1 MAEIKT
7 VIRADST
14 QHNQTVKKSANEI
27 YKYQKKVDDTKKSM
41 AEMGKGVKN
50 VAGSFLGKLIPA
62 VGGALTAMEGFKKM
76 MKSTEEG
83 TDALDRALY
92 TAKSSVNA
100 FFQSMGSGS
109 FDNFINGL
117 KDIRK
122 NAQEAYD
129 ALDNLGTVEMWVK
142 IEKAKLNADM
152 AIQRAIISSPSATQ
166 AEREAAQRKLDFSQE
181 TFDRLGNIVENN
193 LENAYNK
200 RLKEISGVG
209 NQYVSIYDLNK
220 WLGMRENDALNNTNT
235 LKTMLDNYF
244 KEHATV
250 RTYQQAVYSPTG
262 AFAYNQ
268 TKEDISWDSER
279 SRQTYQAMKNLFNAT
294 DETINDL
301 GNLQIRISQQQQEI
315 ADRQNQ
321 VNKLNNKVNGNGG
334 SGNGSGGNKT
344 TSTTSTPTYDAG
356 SLADYKK
363 QLADLKSIYENNNL
377 SIEEANDNLKQQ
389 AELEEIILRIER
401 ERHGMPVLE
410 LIPNLEPI
418 KPKLDEITVS
428 VQNLNTELQQ
438 TAIDME
444 AVGEAANSVL
454 GSVSSMFSSMGDI
467 ADDSGAKIFNMLSG
481 VAAHIGNVIPK
492 VLSLT
497 AANEGEAMAAG
508 VASASEM
515 PYPYNIAAIAS
526 IVAELV
532 AVFAT
537 IASYS
542 KFAEGGIVGGATT
555 IGDYNLA
562 RVNKG
567 EMILNGKQQSHLFN
581 MLNGV
586 GMPSENGVSGNVVF
600 RISGSDLVGTLNNY
614 NSRTGRV
621 K

>member
-62 VGGALTAMEGFKKM
+62 VGGALTAMEGFKKIL
-76 MKSTEEG
+76 KSTEEG

-117 KDIRK
+117 KDIRN
-122 NAQEAYD
+122 NAKEAYD

-166 AEREAAQRKLDFSQE
+166 AEKQAAQRKLDFSQE

-193 LENAYNK
+193 LENAFNK
-200 RLKEISGVG
+200 RLKEVSGVG

-250 RTYQQAVYSPTG
+250 RTYQEAVHSPTG
-262 AFAYNQ
+262 VVAYNQ
-268 TKEDISWDSER
+268 TKEDIKWDSER

-301 GNLQIRISQQQQEI
+301 GNLQIRIAQQQQEI

-321 VNKLNNKVNGNGG
+321 VNRLNNKVNGNGG

-363 QLADLKSIYENNNL
+363 QLADLKAIYENNNL

-418 KPKLDEITVS
+418 KPKIEEIEVS
-428 VQNLNTELQQ
+428 VQNLNTELQE

-444 AVGEAANSVL
+444 AVGEAANSVM
-454 GSVSSMFSSMGDI
+454 GSVSSIFSSMGDI
-467 ADDSGAKIFNMLSG
+467 ADESGAKIFNMLSG

>member
-14 QHNQTVKKSANEI
+14 QHNQTIKKSANEI

-92 TAKSSVNA
+92 TAKSSVNQ
-100 FFQSMGSGS
+100 FFTAISTGS
-109 FDNFINGL
+109 FDNFITGL

-122 NAQEAYD
+122 NAKEAYD

-166 AEREAAQRKLDFSQE
+166 AEKQAAQRKLDFSQE

-193 LENAYNK
+193 LENAFNK
-200 RLKEISGVG
+200 RLKEVSGVG

-250 RTYQQAVYSPTG
+250 RTYQQTVHSPTG
-262 AFAYNQ
+262 VAAYNQ
-268 TKEDISWDSER
+268 TREDISWDSER

-301 GNLQIRISQQQQEI
+301 GNLQIRIAQQQQEI

-321 VNKLNNKVNGNGG
+321 VNRLNNKVNGNGG

-363 QLADLKSIYENNNL
+363 QLADLKSMYENNNL
-377 SIEEANDNLKQQ
+377 SIEEANDNLRQQ
-389 AELEEIILRIER
+389 AELEEIILNIER
-401 ERHGMPVLE
+401 ERHGMPIVE

-418 KPKLDEITVS
+418 KPKLEEITIS

-444 AVGEAANSVL
+444 AVGETANNVL
-454 GSVSSMFSSMGDI
+454 GSVSSIFSSMGSI
-467 ADDSGAKIFNMLSG
+467 ADESGSKIFNMFSDIT
-481 VAAHIGNVIPK
+481 AHIGNIIPK
-492 VLSLT
+492 ILSLT
-497 AANEGEAMAAG
+497 AANEGEALAAG
-508 VASASEM
+508 TASAAEL
-515 PYPYNIAAIAS
+515 PYPANLAAIAS

-532 AVFAT
+532 AVFAS

-586 GMPSENGVSGNVVF
+586 GMPSNNGVSGNVVF

-621 K
+621 R

>member
-62 VGGALTAMEGFKKM
+62 VGGALTAMEGFKKIL
-76 MKSTEEG
+76 KSTEEG

-122 NAQEAYD
+122 NAKEAYD

-166 AEREAAQRKLDFSQE
+166 AEKEAAQRKLDLSQE

-193 LENAYNK
+193 LENAFNK
-200 RLKEISGVG
+200 RLKEVSGVG

-250 RTYQQAVYSPTG
+250 RTYQQTVYSPTG
-262 AFAYNQ
+262 VAAYNQ
-268 TKEDISWDSER
+268 TREDISWDSER

-301 GNLQIRISQQQQEI
+301 GNLQIRIAQQQQEI

-321 VNKLNNKVNGNGG
+321 VNRLNNKVNGNGG

-363 QLADLKSIYENNNL
+363 QLADLKAIYENNNL

-389 AELEEIILRIER
+389 AELEEIILKIER
-401 ERHGMPVLE
+401 ERHGMPIVE

-418 KPKLDEITVS
+418 KPKLEEITIS

-444 AVGEAANSVL
+444 TVGEAANSVM

-467 ADDSGAKIFNMLSG
+467 ADESGAKIFNMLSG

-492 VLSLT
+492 ILSLT